1 MDWAS
6 STVPKQPNVVQQKRT
21 ICTSGRPLLQSASLF
36 AAKASSDL
44 LIGLSSNTRGDFV
57 RWGPGDRKHSSH
69 SCLRAAVI
77 FGAFFFC
84 CSRRRQP
91 ARWRGHLARASKF
104 DGKWYI
110 NCTPPPHTGPIAE
123 SSSWPHNRPG
133 RGLPAAKYARNR
145 DVLRRGF
152 GTMTPW
158 CRWVWV
164 SMDTRLF
171 RTRGAQAGAP
181 CSNPEVSMA
190 TSGDIF

>member
-110 NCTPPPHTGPIAE
+110 NCTPPPPTPTQLHSLLRGPITGQDADCQ
-123 SSSWPHNRPG
+123 
-133 RGLPAAKYARNR
+133 LPSMPATEMCC
-145 DVLRRGF
+145 DVVLE
-152 GTMTPW
+152 P
-158 CRWVWV
+158 
-164 SMDTRLF
+164 
-171 RTRGAQAGAP
+171 
-181 CSNPEVSMA
+181 
-190 TSGDIF
+190 